1 MWRAWGIF
9 LLALSPQDLGSR
21 VSAPDHE
28 FAFQPPSG
36 WIRHVGAGPTL
47 VRYTQPGEL
56 NVPAEFLITH
66 LFTSNPTMMDSFK
79 IQAKEN
85 LKEKYPGAKI
95 LEEKDLTLAGKR
107 AFRVTFQFNDKLISK
122 TVVHRSN
129 IEFFLFDAIYPSET
143 GEKLR
148 PLVES
153 SLASFEIVPMPLS
166 TEEKASDL
174 RTTALI
180 RNAKIDPALLG
191 ERWYSVLLSNG
202 KKVGRMR
209 FKMAESAGMYSFDTE
224 VRNDF
229 GDGNTD
235 TTVVKGSFSPDGRVQ
250 KVDTEETKVNPK
262 QKWIFRASA
271 VNQGGQVK
279 VSREINGV
287 KEERSFSVE
296 DGVLLTDIAECLR
309 TVLVGAGR
317 GSYLLKTLSPYSEEW
332 SIEVIDVGGAETLE
346 IDGRSRECIL
356 VQAYVGRRK
365 NMTYYYAPDRS
376 ILRVGG
382 PKDLFS
388 IRLTTKEEA
397 EK

>member
-1 MWRAWGIF
+1 
-9 LLALSPQDLGSR
+9 
-21 VSAPDHE
+21 
-28 FAFQPPSG
+28 
-36 WIRHVGAGPTL
+36 
-47 VRYTQPGEL
+47 
-56 NVPAEFLITH
+56 
-66 LFTSNPTMMDSFK
+66 MMDSFK

-129 IEFFLFDAIYPSET
+129 IEFFLFDAIFPSET

-153 SLASFEIVPMPLS
+153 SLATFEIVPMPLS
-166 TEEKASDL
+166 TEEKASDT

-209 FKMAESAGMYSFDTE
+209 FKMTESEGLYSFDTE

-262 QKWIFRASA
+262 QKWTFRASA

-309 TVLVGAGR
+309 TVLVGAGK
-317 GSYLLKTLSPYSEEW
+317 GNYLLKTLSPYSEDW
-332 SIEVIDVGGAETLE
+332 GVEVIDVGGAETLE

-388 IRLTTKEEA
+388 IRLSTKEEA
-397 EK
+397 QK